1 MKREGKMAAE
11 KKQTNTPS
19 TGRGVSEEMILKI
32 SKEIAVKFIEV
43 GRITPT
49 SFPAIF
55 STIHS
60 TISNT
65 AGKNGND

>member
-1 MKREGKMAAE
+1 MAAE
-11 KKQTNTPS
+11 KKNANSPS
-19 TGRGVSEEMILKI
+19 TGRGVPEEMILKI

-49 SFPAIF
+49 NFPSIF

-65 AGKNGND
+65 AGKKGND

>member
-1 MKREGKMAAE
+1 MAIE
-11 KKQTNTPS
+11 KKQINKSP
-19 TGRGVSEEMILKI
+19 GNGGVSEEMILKI

-55 STIHS
+55 TTIHS
-60 TISNT
+60 TISDT
-65 AGKNGND
+65 AGKKENG